1 MLPQPELQQK
11 LEAYIRRYYLNE
23 LLRGGLFAL
32 GLGISA
38 FLLFTFSEYLGRF
51 ERPLRAAMFFTLL
64 FGNLALLGYYVL
76 RPLLALYRLRGR
88 MSHAQAALNIGAHF
102 EGVGDRLINALQL
115 QEMQKS
121 GNGSS
126 ELLLASIQQRTQQ
139 LGPFAF
145 DRAVD
150 FSVSRRRIPWLLLP
164 TLLLSTLWIVR
175 PEAITQGSER
185 LFNYR
190 NVYLPPPPY
199 RVQIL
204 NKSLATPAH
213 QDFELQVKLAG
224 NELPEVLFLHLG
236 GAAYRMQQ
244 DSEDAYSYVFKN
256 PGANQVF
263 FLS

>member
-1 MLPQPELQQK
+1 MLPQPELHQK

-115 QEMQKS
+115 QEMQ
-121 GNGSS
+121 
-126 ELLLASIQQRTQQ
+126 QQKEKVMQTEME
-139 LGPFAF
+139 
-145 DRAVD
+145 
-150 FSVSRRRIPWLLLP
+150 
-164 TLLLSTLWIVR
+164 TL
-175 PEAITQGSER
+175 QM
-185 LFNYR
+185 
-190 NVYLPPPPY
+190 
-199 RVQIL
+199 RV
-204 NKSLATPAH
+204 
-213 QDFELQVKLAG
+213 VKLQMTLQRHLLEQG
-224 NELPEVLFLHLG
+224 IKLLKIKLH
-236 GAAYRMQQ
+236 
-244 DSEDAYSYVFKN
+244 
-256 PGANQVF
+256 
-263 FLS
+263 